1 MTNLKNSV
9 KLIGHLGKDPEVKTF
24 ESGKKKAT
32 FTMAT
37 TDSYRNQKGENVQET
52 QWHNVVMWGKLAD
65 EAGQSLK
72 KGSEVSI
79 EGKLMHRVYETKT
92 GDKRYIN
99 GRKQVIRFPI
109 LRSLAD
115 NKARLCFFY
124 IGERE
129 FSKKD
134 HVVSPCRSKCVYL

>member
-1 MTNLKNSV
+1 MTNLRNSV
-9 KLIGHLGKDPEVKTF
+9 KLVGHLGKDPEVRTF

-32 FTMAT
+32 FTIAT

-72 KGSEVSI
+72 KGSEVAI

-92 GDKRYIN
+92 GDKRYITEIN
-99 GRKQVIRFPI
+99 ANEISMVE
-109 LRSLAD
+109 
-115 NKARLCFFY
+115 NK
-124 IGERE
+124 
-129 FSKKD
+129 
-134 HVVSPCRSKCVYL
+134 

>member
-72 KGSEVSI
+72 KGSEVTI

-92 GDKRYIN
+92 GDKRYITEIN
-99 GRKQVIRFPI
+99 ASEMSMVE
-109 LRSLAD
+109 
-115 NKARLCFFY
+115 NK
-124 IGERE
+124 
-129 FSKKD
+129 
-134 HVVSPCRSKCVYL
+134 